1 MIILPHTDALL
12 REAGNDFAAD
22 DLQLAASRTF
32 RGTAHETETVPV
44 SVIETFWKRF
54 VEAHRILFRS
64 GDEMQEAA

>member
-1 MIILPHTDALL
+1 MSVLPYTEKLL
-12 REAGNDFAAD
+12 LAAGCNFAAA